1 MYQCLLKDIIERI
14 ETCVMAQSELEQ
26 SLDKYTDAAKKS
38 RDAEI
43 AAREARVEQLK
54 KVLEVKT

>member
-1 MYQCLLKDIIERI
+1 MLKDIIERI
-14 ETCVMAQSELEQ
+14 ETCVMARSEIEQ
-26 SLDKYTDAAKKS
+26 SMDKYDAAKKS

-43 AAREARVEQLK
+43 AAREARVEQLR